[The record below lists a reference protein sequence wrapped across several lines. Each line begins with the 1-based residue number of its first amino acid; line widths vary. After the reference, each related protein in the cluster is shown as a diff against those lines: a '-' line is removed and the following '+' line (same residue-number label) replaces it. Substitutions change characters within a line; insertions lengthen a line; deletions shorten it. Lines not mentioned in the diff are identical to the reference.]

1 MYTDRS
7 SYITLRKDLR
17 GASCT
22 GSHSIAPTTTIR
34 RSIARDLKIA
44 EEHSL
49 TYFLLHPC
57 PGSAA
62 AFVVAPI
69 SPPKVDIAASRA
81 IPIAQAT
88 IRLAW
93 LGYVRST
100 STAPTI
106 AATVLRGEHDVS
118 AGGAIPVARPASA
131 RARSIRAR
139 ITIWHVRVR
148 ESALGAART
157 LAIHKVETDCVHL
170 DCMGEAA
177 RVSTVALAVLKLQA
191 D

>member
-1 MYTDRS
+1 V
-7 SYITLRKDLR
+7 
-17 GASCT
+17 GNGCAQ
-22 GSHSIAPTTTIR
+22 
-34 RSIARDLKIA
+34 
-44 EEHSL
+44 
-49 TYFLLHPC
+49 
-57 PGSAA
+57 
-62 AFVVAPI
+62 VV
-69 SPPKVDIAASRA
+69 
-81 IPIAQAT
+81 T
-88 IRLAW
+88 W